1 MNRKLSMLL
10 MLFISL
16 SVFAQQTV
24 LTGKVV
30 DAKNGR
36 PLTGAN
42 VILRDQN
49 QYAETNNFG
58 EFKITTDAA
67 GRQIIDII
75 FFGFEEKA
83 VPVDLRK
90 GETTQIGTIQLNEE
104 KDATQ
109 AVAFVVDESQI
120 NDEDGSNQT
129 IGSIGN
135 ASDDV
140 YLKKAGYTFSP
151 MRFSIRGYNQE
162 YQQTYI
168 NGVAFNDGERGRFNY
183 SSLGGMN
190 SMFKNRTVSSYTEA
204 NSFSYGDLAGA
215 SNINARSSNYA
226 PGSAVSLAATN
237 RSYVLRAS
245 ASYATG
251 LMPNGWAFN
260 AGMIYRW
267 SHEGAWDGTFYN
279 SWGYFLG
286 VEKVFNPNHSLSLI
300 TYGAPTQRGQQAA
313 VTQEVYD
320 LAGSIYYNPYW
331 GYQNGKKRNSRV
343 VESWDP
349 TAILSYEWKID
360 RKQKLNVGAGFH
372 YSNYSS
378 TALTFYN
385 APDPRPDYYLKLP
398 SFQTDPK
405 LQEMT
410 AELWKNDPTY
420 SQINWDGLYHAN
432 QRFEEEHP
440 NASARYAVEERH
452 NNLLESSFNAVYNG
466 QLTSHLKVTGG
477 IEGKFSKGMH
487 YKTMSDLLG
496 ASRWIDRDQ
505 FAERDFDVDND
516 IVQND
521 LNHPNRKINVGDR
534 FGYDYDMFIYN
545 GKAFA
550 QNEWTFNHVDF
561 YYAAKLTYTNFH
573 RYGHMLNGR
582 AVAEGVQSEGKGK
595 TYSFFDPSIKAGF
608 AYKIDGHNR
617 ISVNALAESRA
628 PLAYNAYISP
638 RIKDT
643 RIADLKSERILS
655 YDINYNFNYRLVK
668 GRVSAFRTHYNDV
681 AELMGYYDDT
691 YRTFINSSI
700 SGLNKL
706 YQGVEAAVDV
716 KINNSF
722 SVTAAGT
729 WADYKY
735 TNNGIG
741 TLSAE
746 NGSIEGGDIREKVY
760 TKNLYVNSGPQ
771 IAASLSLN
779 YFHPKMWFADITGS
793 YYAKNYLDFAPSRRM
808 ETFRNKMVN
817 YIKND
822 NNDYDLR
829 KAALDMIVQEELPSG
844 FMLDASVGKVIY
856 LNNRAQSLNIN
867 LSASNI
873 LNNTKMITGGYQQGR
888 TPIKNEVLDPTSF
901 SKYPNKYYYAQGFN
915 VFLNVGYKF

>member
-1 MNRKLSMLL
+1 
-10 MLFISL
+10 MLFLSV
-16 SVFAQQTV
+16 SVFAQQSV

-58 EFKITTDAA
+58 EFQITTDAS

-75 FFGFEEKA
+75 LLGFEDKA
-83 VPVDLRK
+83 LPVDLRA
-90 GETTQIGTIQLNEE
+90 GQTTALGVIQLTEDRESNQ
-104 KDATQ
+104 T
-109 AVAFVVDESQI
+109 VAFVVDESQI

-151 MRFSIRGYNQE
+151 MRFNIRGYNQE

-190 SMFKNRTVSSYTEA
+190 SLFKNRTTSSYTEA

-267 SHEGAWDGTFYN
+267 SQEGAWDGTFYN

-286 VEKVFNPNHSLSLI
+286 LEKVFNPNHSLSLV

-331 GYQNGKKRNSRV
+331 GYQDGKKRNSRV
-343 VESWDP
+343 VSSWDP

-360 RKQKLNVGAGFH
+360 RKQKVNVGAGFH

-378 TALTFYN
+378 TALNFYN
-385 APDPRPDYYLKLP
+385 GEDPRPDYYRNLP
-398 SFQTDPK
+398 SFQDTPE
-405 LQEMT
+405 LQ
-410 AELWKNDPTY
+410 AELADLWKNNTDY
-420 SQINWDGLYHAN
+420 SQINWNNIYAAN
-432 QRFEEEHP
+432 LRNNEKYPKE
-440 NASARYAVEERH
+440 SAVYAIEERH
-452 NNLLESSFNAVYNG
+452 NNLLETSFNAIYNG
-466 QLTSHLKVTGG
+466 QLTKNLKVTGG
-477 IEGKFSKGMH
+477 IEGKYSKGMH

-496 ASRWIDRDQ
+496 ANQWIDIDQ
-505 FAERDFDVDND
+505 FAERDYPEGD
-516 IVQND
+516 IIQND
-521 LNHPNRKINVGDR
+521 LDNPNRIIKVGDK
-534 FGYDYDMFIYN
+534 FGYDYDMNIYTA
-545 GKAFA
+545 KAFA
-550 QNEWTFNHVDF
+550 QNEWTFSHIDL
-561 YYAAKLTYTNFH
+561 YYAAKLTYYSFN
-573 RYGHMLNGR
+573 RDGHMRNGR
-582 AVAEGVQSEGKGK
+582 AEVVGAISKGK
-595 TYSFFDPSIKAGF
+595 SKTYWFLDPSFKAGA

-617 ISVNALAESRA
+617 ISANVLLESRA
-628 PLAYNAYISP
+628 PYAYNAFISP
-638 RIKDT
+638 RVKAN
-643 RIADLKSERILS
+643 RIADLTSEKILS
-655 YDINYNFNYRLVK
+655 YDINYNFNYRIIK
-668 GRVSAFRTHYNDV
+668 GRVSAYRTHYNDV
-681 AELMGYYDDT
+681 AELTGYYDDV
-691 YRTFINSSI
+691 YKTFVNASV

-706 YQGVEAAVDV
+706 YQGIEAAAEI

-729 WADYKY
+729 WADNWY
-735 TNNGIG
+735 TNNGTATI
-741 TLSAE
+741 SAE
-746 NGSIEGGDIREKVY
+746 NGSFGDVTEKIY

-779 YFHPKMWFADITGS
+779 YFHPKMWFGEITGS
-793 YYAKNYLDFAPSRRM
+793 YYAKNYLDFAPSRRTASFREKIKTFNQL
-808 ETFRNKMVN
+808 ETTTQEQADAAINLFR
-817 YIKND
+817 
-822 NNDYDLR
+822 
-829 KAALDMIVQEELPSG
+829 QEELPDG
-844 FMLDASVGKVIY
+844 FMLDASIGKLIY
-856 LNNRAQSLNIN
+856 LNNRAQQLNIN

-873 LNNTKMITGGYQQGR
+873 LNNKKMITGGYQQGR
-888 TPIKNEVLDPTSF
+888 QPLTTDKTAIDGSSLTKFT
-901 SKYPNKYYYAQGFN
+901 NKYYYAQGFN
-915 VFLNVGYKF
+915 IFLNVGYKF